1 MRNLTSKALW
11 IFFGD
16 GGAKLFGFLTTIYLA
31 RTLGATQY
39 GLITIAISI
48 LGITAWFCDLGIKT
62 LATRAIAGTEP
73 EQRDPSRFFWLK
85 ITLSFTV
92 IVLAGGIVWFLMQD
106 QPQLRFLILLFIL
119 SLLPQSLNI
128 DWYFKGVQ
136 KFQWVTLASW
146 TQGALY
152 LTGLILIVSSDD
164 LLTVPVIYSLSILA
178 GALVTILSYRGKKS
192 LFKMPDFTLWKSDIQ
207 SGFYLGIGHF
217 FAQSIILIPPLV
229 IGYFFTELQVGY
241 YGVALKLILAAMLAD
256 HVINTLLLPNLTHLW
271 QNERENV
278 QPQLT
283 AISRWVLFIGAS
295 AALFLAHSSGWLI
308 NLLFGDEYLPA
319 VPLLMILSVIL
330 PVTFL
335 NSVYTFGLISFGKD
349 RDFLI
354 STGIGALGAVVLM
367 IASGFTGKIELV
379 IVSVVLAEI
388 WITLNMFLRFRK
400 TVKLQLG
407 RYLIGITLLFTIL
420 LASGLYV
427 QGGLVAAVISPL
439 ILGLLLYI
447 FRLIRVD
454 DLNWLKRRLTR

>member
-1 MRNLTSKALW
+1 MRNFTSKALW

-39 GLITIAISI
+39 GLITIAISV

-62 LATRAIAGTEP
+62 LATRAIAGTDP
-73 EQRDPSRFFWLK
+73 ERRDPSRFFWLK

-92 IVLAGGIVWFLMQD
+92 VVIAGGTVWFLLTD
-106 QPQLRFLILLFIL
+106 QPQLRYLIILFIL

-136 KFQWVTLASW
+136 KFKWVTLASW

-152 LTGLILIVSSDD
+152 LAGLILIVSSDD
-164 LLTVPVIYSLSILA
+164 LLAVPVIYSLAILA
-178 GALVTILSYRGKKS
+178 GSLVTIFSYSGHTS
-192 LFKMPDFTLWKSDIQ
+192 LFKLPDFTLWKSDIKT
-207 SGFYLGIGHF
+207 GFYLGIGHF
-217 FAQSIILIPPLV
+217 FAQSVILIPPLV
-229 IGYFFTELQVGY
+229 IGYYFTELQVGY
-241 YGVALKLILAAMLAD
+241 YGVALKLILAAMLVD

-271 QNERENV
+271 QNERESV
-278 QPQLT
+278 TPQLT
-283 AISRWVLFIGAS
+283 IISRWVLFIGAS
-295 AALFLAHSSGWLI
+295 AALFLAHSSDALI
-308 NLLFGDEYLPA
+308 HLLFGGEYLPA
-319 VPLLMILSVIL
+319 APLLVILSIIL
-330 PVTFL
+330 PVTFF

-354 STGIGALGAVVLM
+354 STGIGALGAVILM
-367 IASGFTGKIELV
+367 IAAGLTGQIELV
-379 IVSVVLAEI
+379 IASVVLSEI

-400 TVKLQLG
+400 TVRLQLG
-407 RYLIGITLLFTIL
+407 LYLFGITLLFTIL
-420 LASGLYV
+420 LAAGLYV
-427 QGGLVAAVISPL
+427 QGGLIAAFISPL

-447 FRLIRVD
+447 FGLIRTD

>member
-31 RTLGATQY
+31 RTLGATQFGY
-39 GLITIAISI
+39 ITIAISV

-62 LATRAIAGTEP
+62 LATRTIAGTKP
-73 EQRDPSRFFWLK
+73 GQRDPSRFFWLK
-85 ITLSFTV
+85 ITLSSAV
-92 IVLAGGIVWFLMQD
+92 IVFVGLIIWFVMAN
-106 QPQLRFLILLFIL
+106 QPQLRSLILLFIL

-146 TQGALY
+146 TQGAIY
-152 LTGLILIVSSDD
+152 LTGLIIIVSADD
-164 LLTVPVIYSLSILA
+164 LLAVPVIYSLSVFA
-178 GALVTILSYRGKKS
+178 GALVTIFSYSDQIS
-192 LFKMPDFTLWKSDIQ
+192 LIKRPDFSLWKLDIK

-217 FAQSIILIPPLV
+217 FAQTVILIPPLV

-271 QNERENV
+271 QNERKNV
-278 QPQLT
+278 QAQLT
-283 AISRWVLFIGAS
+283 VISRWVLFIGAS

-308 NLLFGDEYLPA
+308 YMLFGDEYMPA
-319 VPLLMILSVIL
+319 VSLLIILSIIL

-335 NSVYTFGLISFGKD
+335 NSVYTFSLISFGKD

-354 STGIGALGAVVLM
+354 STGIGALGAVALI
-367 IASGFTGKIELV
+367 IASGFAGQIEIVVASV
-379 IVSVVLAEI
+379 IVAEI

-400 TVKLQLG
+400 SVQLQLG
-407 RYLIGITLLFTIL
+407 RYLFGITLIFTLL
-420 LASGLYV
+420 LAAGLYV
-427 QGGLVAAVISPL
+427 QGSLMAAFISPL

-447 FRLIRVD
+447 FGLIGTD
-454 DLNWLKRRLTR
+454 DLNWLKRRITR